1 MTKEELVELIELV
14 IEQIKKDIE
23 AEDVTAL
30 EELLLSVSQDRLIA
44 YLPEEENQEIDLDGG
59 LSAINE

>member
-1 MTKEELVELIELV
+1 MSDLDILIDLV

-44 YLPEEENQEIDLDGG
+44 YLPEENRV
-59 LSAINE
+59 

>member
-44 YLPEEENQEIDLDGG
+44 YLPEENR
-59 LSAINE
+59 A

>member
-1 MTKEELVELIELV
+1 MTKEELVELV

-44 YLPEEENQEIDLDGG
+44 YLPEENRV
-59 LSAINE
+59 